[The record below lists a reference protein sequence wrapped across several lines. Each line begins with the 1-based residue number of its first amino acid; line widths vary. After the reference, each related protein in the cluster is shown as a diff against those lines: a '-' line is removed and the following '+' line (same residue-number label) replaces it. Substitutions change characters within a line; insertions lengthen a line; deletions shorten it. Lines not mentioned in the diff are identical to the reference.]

1 MKRILVIVLV
11 LLVGSAAVLMA
22 SGTTESGAPPKG
34 PVTVEVWT
42 GASVSEAPAPPADW
56 VGYTTIKEKL
66 GIELKTVML
75 PSNFN
80 DQDLKI
86 NTAAAANQLPD
97 HFLVNR
103 DPWVKLVQQGL
114 LADVSDMLPLMP
126 ERTKQQYT
134 DPVGKKVATANGKL
148 YALPSPGAIP
158 KVEGVVIRKDWLD
171 KLGLQV
177 PKTLDDF
184 FAVAKAFTEKD
195 PDGNG
200 KNDTYGFGGY
210 LDQHGLGPR
219 FDFIVGA
226 FTKPGVWNIDEA
238 SFGLTV
244 RDPAYGEAL
253 SFMKKIIDA
262 GVIDPDWA
270 TLKKDDF
277 RARWKQGK
285 FGIMREQFA
294 ALAAQSNYAPF
305 DKNFPEGQWIAIAP
319 PTGPKGLSA
328 QGTEQPGYRLMA
340 VSKKAE
346 QAGKK
351 PAIAKLLE
359 WMSTDGYYLFGFG
372 VEGQN
377 YVKAADGSISVEGI
391 AKDQQYSSPAGQVLT
406 QFRNMVFY
414 NSDVELKARY
424 PYYKTANGRTIG
436 PLQFLGEFKKY
447 PYYDSP
453 GIAIIDPP
461 ASAADFY
468 RFYDENIIKFVMG
481 QTPINADTLKAFND
495 GLDKLGAK
503 EWEAASK
510 KKLTA
515 NFMLN

>member
-1 MKRILVIVLV
+1 MRRIAFIALA
-11 LLVGSAAVLMA
+11 LLICVPAALMA
-22 SGTTESGAPPKG
+22 SGTADQTPKG

-56 VGYTTIKEKL
+56 VAYSLIKEKL
-66 GIELKTVML
+66 NIDLKVVML

-80 DQDLKI
+80 DQDTKI
-86 NTAAAANQLPD
+86 NAAAAANMLPD

-103 DPWVKLVQQGL
+103 DAWVRLVQQGL
-114 LADVSDMLPLMP
+114 LADVSDMLPMMP
-126 ERTKQQYT
+126 ERTKQQYM
-134 DPVGKKVATANGKL
+134 DQVGKKVATVNGKL

-171 KLGLQV
+171 KLGLGV
-177 PKTLDDF
+177 PKTLDEF
-184 FAVAKAFTEKD
+184 FAVATAFTQKD

-210 LDQHGLGPR
+210 IDQNGLGPR
-219 FDFIVGA
+219 FDPIIGA

-238 SFGLTV
+238 TFGLTV
-244 RDPAYGEAL
+244 RDPAFADGLA
-253 SFMKKIIDA
+253 FMKKIVDA
-262 GVIDPDWA
+262 GIIDPDWA

-285 FGIMREQFA
+285 FGIMKEQFA

-305 DKNFPEGQWIAIAP
+305 DTNFPNGQWVAIAP
-319 PTGPKGLSA
+319 PVGPKGLSA

-340 VSKKAE
+340 VSKKAAD
-346 QAGKK
+346 AGKK

-359 WMSTDGYYLFGFG
+359 WISTDGYLLFGFG
-372 VEGQN
+372 IQGKNFVLD
-377 YVKAADGSISVEGI
+377 KDGNISVEGI
-391 AKDQQYSSPAGQVLT
+391 AKDQQYSSPAGQPLT
-406 QFRNMVFY
+406 QLRNMVFY
-414 NSDVELKARY
+414 NSPVELTARY
-424 PYYKTANGRTIG
+424 PYYKTASGRTQG

-461 ASAADFY
+461 SNSADFY
-468 RFYDENIIKFVMG
+468 RYYNENIIKFVLG
-481 QTPINADTLKAFND
+481 QTPINADTFKAFND

-503 EWEAASK
+503 DWEAAAK